1 MTPLEMAKAK
11 QKELSCA
18 TCPKSERV
26 NGVLYCGVSGKII
39 LPRFENICV
48 CRGTRIKGNANE

>member
-1 MTPLEMAKAK
+1 MTPLEMARARAK
-11 QKELSCA
+11 KISCA

-48 CRGTRIKGNANE
+48 CRGMRIKGNANE